1 MKELSLGFSVEFD
14 HYLDFDESDGLI
26 LQAFI
31 GETQAEDPV
40 EINIP
45 MTELVDDVIAEGKD
59 QFDYQ
64 YLYNIAHEFNRYSEL
79 ARQAAQIMEDD
90 MNVVSDLFGLSRGDL
105 G

>member
-1 MKELSLGFSVEFD
+1 MKEISLGFSVEFE
-14 HYLDFDESDGLI
+14 HYLEFDESDGLI
-26 LQAFI
+26 LQAFL
-31 GETQAEDPV
+31 GEVQADDPA
-40 EINIP
+40 EITITMND
-45 MTELVDDVIAEGKD
+45 LVDDIIAEGKD

-90 MNVVSDLFGLSRGDL
+90 MNVVSDLFGISGDL

>member
-1 MKELSLGFSVEFD
+1 MKEISLGFSVEFE
-14 HYLDFDESDGLI
+14 HYLEFDDSDGLI
-26 LQAFI
+26 LQAFL
-31 GETQAEDPV
+31 GEVQADDPV
-40 EINIP
+40 EINIT
-45 MTELVDDVIAEGKD
+45 MNDLVDDIIAEGKD

-90 MNVVSDLFGLSRGDL
+90 MNVVSDLFGISGDL